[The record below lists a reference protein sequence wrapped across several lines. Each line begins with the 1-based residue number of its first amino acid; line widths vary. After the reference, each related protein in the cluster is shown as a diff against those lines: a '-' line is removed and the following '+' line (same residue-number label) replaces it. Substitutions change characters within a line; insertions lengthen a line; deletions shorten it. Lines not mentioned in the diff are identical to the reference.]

1 MNCITEDDEGI
12 SPRGSSLNHLGR
24 VALALKTSLTSVD
37 AGIGKG
43 DSLKLSSGTRHKR
56 SESVWENFLM
66 KNLTN
71 DHSCQ

>member
-37 AGIGKG
+37 AGIGIG
-43 DSLKLSSGTRHKR
+43 DSLKLSSGTRHKMP
-56 SESVWENFLM
+56 ESVWENFLM

>member
-43 DSLKLSSGTRHKR
+43 DSFAVAAAKI
-56 SESVWENFLM
+56 
-66 KNLTN
+66 
-71 DHSCQ
+71 

>member
-56 SESVWENFLM
+56 SESVRENFLM